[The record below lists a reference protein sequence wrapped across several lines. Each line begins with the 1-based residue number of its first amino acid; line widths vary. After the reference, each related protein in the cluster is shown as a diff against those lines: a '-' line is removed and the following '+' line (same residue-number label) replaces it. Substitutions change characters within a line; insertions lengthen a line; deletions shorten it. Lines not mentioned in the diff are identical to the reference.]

1 MLRVTGVHFRQTAAL
16 ALLLVCPGLTP
27 AKPATRL
34 KELVGIEGVRE
45 NQLLGYGLVVGLA
58 GTGDRRQTVFPVQ
71 SLANL
76 LQRMGVSVPAAALTV
91 KNTAAVMVTATLPP
105 YAQPGVH
112 LDVTVAAMGDAPNLQ
127 GGLLVLT
134 SLRAANGE
142 VYAIA
147 QGAVVTG
154 GFTAGRVGTGS
165 TVNHPTVGRIPGGAI
180 IERGSPSALI
190 ASRLNLQLHQPD
202 FTTASRVAEA
212 INKHF
217 SPGKQDVAHAQNS
230 ALVSVSLP
238 ASFAGRAVDFM
249 AELEVLGVD
258 VDRAAKIV
266 VNERTGT
273 IILGKEV
280 HISPVAILHGNLS
293 VEIQTVS
300 TVSQPESL
308 SNGVTEV
315 IPQTTVGVKD
325 EKVRNIVLKQGATV
339 EELVR
344 SLTAIGSTARDVIGI
359 LQSLK
364 AAGALEAELEVI

>member
-1 MLRVTGVHFRQTAAL
+1 MLTFPRVIAIAVVAICLSASSTQA
-16 ALLLVCPGLTP
+16 
-27 AKPATRL
+27 ATRL
-34 KELVGIEGVRE
+34 KELVSIEGVRE

-76 LQRMGVSVPAAALTV
+76 LQRMGVTVPATALTV

-142 VYAIA
+142 VYAVA
-147 QGAVVTG
+147 QGAVITG
-154 GFTAGRVGTGS
+154 GFSVGKQGTGA
-165 TVNHPTVGRIPGGAI
+165 TVNHPTVGRIPDGAT
-180 IERGSPSALI
+180 IERGAPSI
-190 ASRLNLQLHQPD
+190 TITSRLNLQLHQAD
-202 FTTASRVAEA
+202 FTTASRVAEV

-217 SPGKQDVAHAQNS
+217 GSEKGAVAHAQNP
-230 ALVSVSLP
+230 ALVSVALP
-238 ASFAGRAVDFM
+238 ASFSGRPVDFL
-249 AELEVLGVD
+249 AELEVLQID

-293 VEIQTVS
+293 VEIQTVA
-300 TVSQPESL
+300 TVSQAAPL
-308 SNGVTEV
+308 SNGTTQV
-315 IPQTTVGVKD
+315 IPETTVGVKD

-344 SLTAIGSTARDVIGI
+344 SLTAIGSTARDVIAI